1 MTVIKG
7 DTVVA
12 GAVNKVNTVPMEEYL
27 DKVIKVFSETEWEA
41 LTAAEQASYKF
52 ALVYQE

>member
-7 DTVVA
+7 NTVVA
-12 GAVNKVNTVPMEEYL
+12 GAVNKVNSVPMEEYL
-27 DKVIKVFSETEWEA
+27 DKVIKVFTETEWEA